1 MTMMLTKHG
10 WALRMRWDGHRLLSE
25 RGVGYVWKKLFQI
38 LTQSFLIFRVRGE
51 TVNVWEEDSETGEMA
66 DADED
71 DDERE
76 GFPEPIMCVHGNV
89 KYQAFWESQKQNKR
103 KTFPKK

>member
-1 MTMMLTKHG
+1 MCEG
-10 WALRMRWDGHRLLSE
+10 G
-25 RGVGYVWKKLFQI
+25 LFQI
-38 LTQSFLIFRVRGE
+38 LSQSFWIFRVRGD
-51 TVNVWEEDSETGEMA
+51 TDNVWEEDSETGEMA

-103 KTFPKK
+103 KTFPKKNDCVE